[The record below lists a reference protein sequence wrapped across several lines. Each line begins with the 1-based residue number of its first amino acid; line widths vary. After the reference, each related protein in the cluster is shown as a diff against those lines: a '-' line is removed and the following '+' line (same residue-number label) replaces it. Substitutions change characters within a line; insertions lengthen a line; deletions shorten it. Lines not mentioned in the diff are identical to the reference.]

1 MPITTLS
8 AEYGIY
14 RPEDLA
20 FLKSIFDEVQR
31 SQKLLEPWQGTAL
44 ARQIL
49 YAYRTGVRDRDLLLR
64 TLNGNYT
71 KPRRT
76 IARAQLHKSRHFQFP
91 EGEAGI
97 INSSQM

>member
-8 AEYGIY
+8 AEYGIH
-14 RPEDLA
+14 RPEDLE
-20 FLKSIFDEVQR
+20 FLKSVFDEVQQ

-49 YAYRTGVRDRDLLLR
+49 YIYRTGVRDRDLLLM
-64 TLNGNYT
+64 TLNSNYT
-71 KPRRT
+71 KSRRT
-76 IARAQLHKSRHFQFP
+76 ISRAKLHIRQHQFP

-97 INSSQM
+97 ITGSIM